1 MYDEWSNLYENLI
14 NLIYSYFIFTT
25 SLFLPIR
32 LAEILI
38 TIALMRNLTGLIC
51 ITIALERYNLF
62 CFNVNDIATVINSLY
77 GYTAIIADYV
87 I

>member
-1 MYDEWSNLYENLI
+1 M
-14 NLIYSYFIFTT
+14 
-25 SLFLPIR
+25 LFLPIR
-32 LAEILI
+32 LAKILI
-38 TIALMRNLTGLIC
+38 IIALMRNLTGLIC

-77 GYTAIIADYV
+77 RYTAIIADYV

>member
-1 MYDEWSNLYENLI
+1 MSGPICMKIWLI
-14 NLIYSYFIFTT
+14 WPWFLLFYT

-32 LAEILI
+32 LAKILI
-38 TIALMRNLTGLIC
+38 IIALMRNLTGLIC

-77 GYTAIIADYV
+77 RYTAIIADYV